1 MSESE
6 EGGGGE
12 ERETRRSA
20 RGSARAC
27 GGWFAGRARGRGRL
41 EGFRDLEQEQG
52 EEGEEG
58 EARTRGWLRVVV
70 A

>member
-1 MSESE
+1 M
-6 EGGGGE
+6 
-12 ERETRRSA
+12 
-20 RGSARAC
+20 
-27 GGWFAGRARGRGRL
+27 